1 MCAILPITGNESPD
15 AKYVVGSNINDVY
28 LISTILF
35 VVVPV
40 VVETKLVQLKTKRI
54 KRLFHIRQS
63 RWIDILDL
71 LCVFL

>member
-35 VVVPV
+35 VIVPV
-40 VVETKLVQLKTKRI
+40 VVETKSVQLKTKRI
-54 KRLFHIRQS
+54 KRLLHIRKS
-63 RWIDILDL
+63 RWLDILDL

>member
-40 VVETKLVQLKTKRI
+40 VVETKSVQLKTKRI